1 MLTVFVLPCRVADQ
15 IRTWLQLGRQRDPE
29 AWEMFASTVNAY
41 YNPPANE
48 VRSCSLCQSPCLC
61 LTPVSQIVFPAG
73 ILRPPYFHADW

>member
-48 VRSCSLCQSPCLC
+48 VRLCSLC
-61 LTPVSQIVFPAG
+61 
-73 ILRPPYFHADW
+73 